1 MILPTSGML
10 IAGANNGQ
18 LRLEEPLGAGA
29 FGVVFKARHV
39 TNGTLYAVKFP
50 QYAVFGGEPDR
61 TAFLNEV
68 RASQEIQHPN
78 VVRVVHVEV
87 DSPEFPPYLA
97 MEFIAG
103 GTLKT
108 RLDLLRAS
116 GSLVDLSSVQMW
128 THGLVEGITA
138 INAKMLH
145 RDLKPDNILLAG
157 DTPKIGDFGLSKV
170 IGMLTRS
177 RTFKGGQQMWYMAPE
192 GWKFETNTIQLD
204 MYAMGIVFY
213 EIASLQFPYQLPQD
227 PSDVEALRK
236 MHLYQQAQPLQRLRS
251 DLPLGF
257 CHVITRLIEKN
268 PQERFPDWLEVK
280 RALDKA
286 WETYQDDGASPR
298 GAVQTLLHETERRH
312 ELYTRQQLEE
322 KQRQEEQEE
331 RRQLDAVQQRRL
343 VESLNVQIAEYNE
356 RCSFKE
362 RITEVQTSR
371 GFGWQLPFSETIS
384 LRFFSIDPPLTLK
397 AGQVGYAA
405 VLQDADKAGLNYL
418 LCRSGAD
425 DLYGAWKVC
434 RVKNSVLVDPRKLP
448 PRPQPFGFDN
458 AKDMQEIELAER
470 AMHIYTVEF
479 SDEIRDTFLQVALEA
494 MRRGKTR

>member
-1 MILPTSGML
+1 ML

-39 TNGTLYAVKFP
+39 TDGTLYAVKFP

-87 DSPEFPPYLA
+87 DSPEFPPYLV

-108 RLDLLRAS
+108 RLDLLSAA
-116 GSLVDLSSVQMW
+116 GSLVDLNSLQMW
-128 THGLVEGITA
+128 TNELIEGITA

-177 RTFKGGQQMWYMAPE
+177 RTFKGGQHMWYMAPE
-192 GWKFETNTIQLD
+192 GWKFETNTIQID

-227 PSDVEALRK
+227 SSDVEALRK
-236 MHLYQQAQPLQRLRS
+236 MHLYQQAQPLQHLRS

-257 CHVITRLIEKN
+257 CHVITRLMEKN
-268 PQERFPDWLEVK
+268 PQERFLDWLEVK
-280 RALDKA
+280 RALEKA

-298 GAVQTLLHETERRH
+298 GAVQSLLHESERRH

-331 RRQLDAVQQRRL
+331 HRQLDAVQQQRL
-343 VESLNVQIAEYNE
+343 VESLNAQIAEYNE
-356 RCSFKE
+356 HCSFKE
-362 RITEVQTSR
+362 RITEAQTSR
-371 GFGWQLPFSETIS
+371 GFGWQLPFSGTVS

-397 AGQVGYAA
+397 AGQVRYAA

-418 LCRSGAD
+418 LCRSGVD
-425 DLYGAWKVC
+425 DLYGIWKVC

-448 PRPQPFGFDN
+448 SRSEPFGFDN

-479 SDEIRDTFLQVALEA
+479 SNEIQDTFLQVALEA
-494 MRRGKTR
+494 MRRRKTR

>member
-39 TNGTLYAVKFP
+39 TDGTLYAVKFP

-87 DSPEFPPYLA
+87 DSPEYPPYLVL
-97 MEFIAG
+97 EFIPG

-116 GSLVDLSSVQMW
+116 RSLVDLDSIQMW
-128 THGLVEGITA
+128 TNDLIEGIAA
-138 INAKMLH
+138 INTKMLH
-145 RDLKPDNILLAG
+145 RDLKPDNILLDD

-177 RTFKGGQQMWYMAPE
+177 RTFKGGQHMWYMAPE

-236 MHLYQQAQPLQRLRS
+236 MHLYQSARPLQQLRS
-251 DLPLGF
+251 ELPLGF
-257 CHVITRLIEKN
+257 CHVIARLIEKN
-268 PQERFPDWLEVK
+268 PQERFQDWLEIR

-286 WETYQDDGASPR
+286 WETYMEDEASPR
-298 GAVQTLLHETERRH
+298 GVVQSLLYEAEQHHEV
-312 ELYTRQQLEE
+312 YTRQQLEE

-343 VESLNVQIAEYNE
+343 VESIKAQIAEFNE
-356 RCSFKE
+356 HCAFKE
-362 RITEVQTSR
+362 RIIEIPTNE
-371 GFGWQLPFSETIS
+371 GFGWQLPFSGTIS

-397 AGQVGYAA
+397 EGQVRYAA

-418 LCRSGAD
+418 LCRNGAD
-425 DLYGAWKVC
+425 DLYGVWKIC
-434 RVKNSVLVDPRKLP
+434 WVKHGALVDPRKLR

-479 SDEIRDTFLQVALEA
+479 SEEIQDTFLHVALEA